1 MSELIVIFITI
12 GIGMDWIYFYFSF
25 GLLWRQTIHFFLGV
39 NLFGTEQPYIFCA
52 ARSWILLTCRFK
64 YADLFTICFDQ
75 YAAYAHSWRLAVRNS
90 AITVTVPTVV
100 KSNLQ
105 WNPTRGGEGNTWTG
119 WNILDSLNHK
129 VYACGSKTLIPLVP
143 QNSWLMD
150 VYSRKTW

>member
-52 ARSWILLTCRFK
+52 ARSWILWTCRFK

-75 YAAYAHSWRLAVRNS
+75 YAAYAHSWRVAVRNS
-90 AITVTVPTVV
+90 AVTVQ
-100 KSNLQ
+100 LLCQ
-105 WNPTRGGEGNTWTG
+105 LWWNRTFSEIQPGVEKETHGLVGTSYWTH
-119 WNILDSLNHK
+119 WITK
-129 VYACGSKTLIPLVP
+129 YMLVGQKP
-143 QNSWLMD
+143 WYPWYL
-150 VYSRKTW
+150 KIAG